1 MANKKKEDRIAA
13 LEQKKE
19 QIAKKLAE
27 ARRKQDEI
35 SQAALQV
42 RIQHLGKAMIKGGI
56 MKKTDAEILQ
66 MLGLTPPAKTPSKIG
81 EEEVKE

>member
-1 MANKKKEDRIAA
+1 MANKKQEDRIAA

-27 ARRKQDEI
+27 ARRKQDEV
-35 SQAALQV
+35 SQAALQA
-42 RIQHLGKAMIKGGI
+42 RIQNLGKAMIKGGI

-66 MLGLTPPAKTPSKIG
+66 MLGLTPPKKSPIKVG
-81 EEEVKE
+81 G